1 MSAGKTVSEMG
12 EVTLLTAVS
21 TQPLQFSHVPHTVT
35 SLQQAYHQADCV
47 AREFIKI
54 FWYIK
59 GIIIY
64 NLQEFPK
71 QMDSAQHIH
80 PDTSFR

>member
-1 MSAGKTVSEMG
+1 MVS
-12 EVTLLTAVS
+12 LLTGAS
-21 TQPLQFSHVPHTVT
+21 TQPLQFSYVPRTVT
-35 SLQQAYHQADCV
+35 SLQQAYQQADC
-47 AREFIKI
+47 AEREFIKI

-80 PDTSFR
+80 PDTSF